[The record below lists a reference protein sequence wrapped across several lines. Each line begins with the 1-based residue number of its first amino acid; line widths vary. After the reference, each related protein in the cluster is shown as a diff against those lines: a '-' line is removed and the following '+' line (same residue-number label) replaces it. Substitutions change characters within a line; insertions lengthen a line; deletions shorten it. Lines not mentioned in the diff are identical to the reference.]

1 MELTDQCLLIPTCQ
15 ESCVA
20 VSTGSVIHRLT
31 RQRGLSA
38 SPFSE
43 MKV

>member
-1 MELTDQCLLIPTCQ
+1 MELTDQCLLIPIRQ

-31 RQRGLSA
+31 RQRGLPA
-38 SPFSE
+38 SPVSE